1 MIIKPGLTFATKGL
15 LWPLVYLLAACSQPP
30 LEQTAHKIFSGGTI
44 ITMNDEQPTV
54 EAVAIKDG
62 KILALGSLED
72 INQQYKGQQTQSH
85 DLAGATLMPGFFDSH
100 SHLASVGMKQAMVNL
115 DSPPAGSVTSIKDIQ
130 ELLKQKL
137 ENQPPSEGQWLLG
150 MGYDHAMLSDK
161 RHPTKMDLDKIS
173 KDVPIALLHFSLH
186 MAVLNSKALELE
198 GINAHSKD
206 PAGGHIHRLTNSQQ
220 PSGLL
225 EETAMRK
232 PLLRIIASLGDGSD
246 LFNGQTFMEKGL
258 QIYAKNGFTTVIEG
272 AALPI
277 QTKAYQY
284 LASQGRLKQ
293 DVIALE
299 FFETTSLKT
308 VQKNYSPTYK
318 NHFRVGGGKVV
329 LDGGSPGRT
338 AYLKQPYHKTLAN
351 QAPDYRGYPTIKKQ
365 QTLDDLV
372 GAYYQAEVPVF
383 IHALGD
389 AAVEMCIDAVTTAES
404 KLTGKQDKRT
414 QLIHLQ
420 QVDDGQFERLKNL
433 DVSLTFQMAHNFYF
447 ADFHAS
453 EIYGP
458 KRTSLLNPIGSALK
472 HNMSV
477 TMHHDAPVH
486 PVDQFTLI
494 WAAVNRSSRSG
505 KIWGAQQRI
514 SVMDALKA
522 STINA
527 AYQFHEDKSKGSI
540 EKGKLADLIIIDQN
554 PLTIAPSQ
562 LNTIKVLAT
571 FKEGEN
577 IFRAKHFV
585 RH

>member
-1 MIIKPGLTFATKGL
+1 MVTRSPLSRSFKCILWLGICL
-15 LWPLVYLLAACSQPP
+15 LSACGQPAP
-30 LEQTAHKIFSGGTI
+30 QQHADVIFSGGPI
-44 ITMNDEQPTV
+44 ITMNDTQPSV

-62 KILALGSLED
+62 KVLALGSLKD
-72 INQQYKGQQTQSH
+72 IQSQYGSSRTEVK

-115 DSPPAGSVTSIKDIQ
+115 DSPPAGSVTSIEDMLA
-130 ELLKQKL
+130 LLKQKFKT
-137 ENQPPSEGQWLLG
+137 QPPQEGQWLLG
-150 MGYDHAMLSDK
+150 MGYDHAMLRDK
-161 RHPTKMDLDKIS
+161 RHPTKFDLDKIS
-173 KDVPIALLHFSLH
+173 KEVPIALLHFSLH

-198 GINAHSKD
+198 GIDALSKD
-206 PAGGHIHRLTNSQQ
+206 PAGGHIHRLPDSLE

-232 PLLRIIASLGDGSD
+232 PLMKIIASLGDGSAFFD
-246 LFNGQTFMEKGL
+246 GKTFMEKGL
-258 QIYAKNGFTTVIEG
+258 EIYAQNGFTTVIEG
-272 AALPI
+272 ATLPT

-299 FFETTSLKT
+299 FFESTPLASVKE
-308 VQKNYSPTYK
+308 NYSPSYK
-318 NHFRVGGGKVV
+318 NHFRVGGGKIV

-365 QTLDDLV
+365 QTLNDLV
-372 GAYYQAEVPVF
+372 TSYYQAEVPVF

-433 DVSLTFQMAHNFYF
+433 DVSLTFQVAHNFYF
-447 ADFHAS
+447 ADFHAD

-458 KRTSLLNPIGSALK
+458 KRTSVLNPIGSALK

-477 TMHHDAPVH
+477 TVHHDAPVH

-505 KIWGAQQRI
+505 KVWGEAQRI

-527 AYQFHEDKSKGSI
+527 AYQFHEEKSKGSI
-540 EKGKLADLIIIDQN
+540 EVGKLADLIIIDQN
-554 PLTIAPSQ
+554 PLSVSPAK

-571 FKEGEN
+571 FKEGESIYN
-577 IFRAKHFV
+577 KL
-585 RH
+585 